1 MNEQVYN
8 TIINPS
14 LGDLAKFQE
23 ELAKKIEME
32 KELLAKCTQK
42 NVIDLWGIDVEDNP
56 KTVKQLFE
64 RIEELSKKNKEI
76 GELMKKILSL
86 LDIVNT

>member
-1 MNEQVYN
+1 
-8 TIINPS
+8 
-14 LGDLAKFQE
+14 
-23 ELAKKIEME
+23 ME

-64 RIEELSKKNKEI
+64 GIEELSKKNKEI
-76 GELMKKILSL
+76 GELMKKYYLY
-86 LDIVNT
+86 